1 MLTLVPNISF
11 KAPYLSLSKHGM
23 TILLS
28 SPALLFLLWRGRSN
42 ALSQRSIG
50 VASILLIPIL
60 LYQNTGWE
68 QFSFRF
74 LMDLLPLLM
83 VVIAAKGAPLT
94 RPIKGLIAIGI
105 LINLFGAI
113 TFQRPGFRQ
122 LYGEFLPVFW
132 PF

>member
-1 MLTLVPNISF
+1 MLTLTPQFSL
-11 KAPYLSLSKHGM
+11 ASPYLNLSKHGM

-28 SPALLFLLWRGRSN
+28 SPALIFLLWRGQATPLSRRS
-42 ALSQRSIG
+42 LG
-50 VASILLIPIL
+50 VAAILLMPIL

-83 VVIAAKGAPLT
+83 VAIAAKRVPLT
-94 RPIKGLIAIGI
+94 RLIKGLILVGI

-113 TFQRPGFRQ
+113 TFQRPGFHRF
-122 LYGEFLPVFW
+122 YGEFLPVLW